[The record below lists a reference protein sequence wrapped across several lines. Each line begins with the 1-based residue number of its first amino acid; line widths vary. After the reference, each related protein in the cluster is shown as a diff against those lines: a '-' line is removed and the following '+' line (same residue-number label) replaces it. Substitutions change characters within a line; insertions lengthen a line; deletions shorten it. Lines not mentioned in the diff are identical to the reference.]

1 MGRDWRTDMSG
12 KVPLRALIS
21 TDAYGLLTRRQMLAR
36 TMAGAVGAAQLACR
50 GEEVPIRERNLA
62 VYSWAEY
69 HAPENV
75 RSFASSQGVSVSFD
89 FFDSNEA
96 MLAKLELAGA
106 TSGYDLIVP
115 NVEFVP
121 VLVQKGLLQPLDH
134 ALIPNW
140 MNQDPKVLA
149 LKDGRGGDP
158 DGRYAAVKD
167 WGTTGFVYD
176 RKVVSGAPSSWADFA
191 RAAAQPGVS
200 GRVSVLPSPL
210 ELLGLAMWR
219 EEASATDMRPE
230 ALVKVERTLLDEI
243 APHVKAFDGY
253 PSLGLLGGDYSLAQ
267 CWNGDAR
274 KAIVEDPDR
283 FRWVLGAPRT
293 NMWIATWVVTASCA
307 HLESAHAFIN
317 YMLDPQVSAREIEFT
332 GNDTAVLGAEKFLSA
347 DVPARDLIFVSDEQR
362 TRLIPSVLTDAQPR
376 LVEIYNTV
384 KLAASR
390 A

>member
-1 MGRDWRTDMSG
+1 
-12 KVPLRALIS
+12 VPLRTLIS
-21 TDAYGLLTRRQMLAR
+21 TDAYRLLTRRQMLER
-36 TMAGAVGAAQLACR
+36 TMAGAVGAAQLACGG
-50 GEEVPIRERNLA
+50 GEQPIRERNLA

-75 RSFASSQGVSVSFD
+75 RSFASAQGVSVSFD

-106 TSGYDLIVP
+106 SSGYDLVVP
-115 NVEFVP
+115 NIEFVP
-121 VLVQKGLLQPLDH
+121 LLVQKGLLQPLDR
-134 ALIPNW
+134 ARIPNW
-140 MNQDPKVLA
+140 TNQDPKVLA
-149 LKDGRGGDP
+149 LKDARGGDP
-158 DGRYAAVKD
+158 DGRYAAIKD

-176 RKVVSGAPSSWADFA
+176 RKVVPGALTGWADFA
-191 RAAAQPGVS
+191 RAAAKPGVS

-210 ELLGLAMWR
+210 ELLGVVMWR
-219 EEASATDMRPE
+219 DEASATDLRPE

-253 PSLGLLGGDYSLAQ
+253 PALGLLGGDYSLAQ

-274 KAIVEDPDR
+274 KAIAEDPDR

-332 GNDTAVLGAEKFLSA
+332 GNDTAVLGADKFLPA
-347 DVPARDLIFVSDEQR
+347 DLPARDLIFFSEEQR
-362 TRLIPSVLTDAQPR
+362 ARLIPSILSDAQPR
-376 LVEIYNTV
+376 LVEIYNKV